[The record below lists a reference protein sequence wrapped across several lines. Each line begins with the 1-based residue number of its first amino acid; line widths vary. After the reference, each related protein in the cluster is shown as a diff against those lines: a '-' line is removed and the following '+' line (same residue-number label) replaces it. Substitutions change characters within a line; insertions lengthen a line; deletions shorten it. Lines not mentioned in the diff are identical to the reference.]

1 MMVQQEMAATS
12 NRPIAFGFGR
22 GSEISGLSKN
32 TLRRLSKAGRL
43 KTVRVGR
50 RRLVLF
56 SSLNELLQNGSAMQ

>member
-1 MMVQQEMAATS
+1 MVQEVATNS
-12 NRPIAFGFGR
+12 RPLALGFGR

-50 RRLVLF
+50 RRLILYG
-56 SSLNELLQNGSAMQ
+56 SLTEILQSGSTMQ